1 MFKLEKISRKKSSG
15 RGRKRKMDS
24 SKSIAQSVN
33 NIIEDMFMHPL
44 MIAYSGLV
52 NNDVRKHAREAGFK
66 IVIEAPLT
74 VQKI

>member
-1 MFKLEKISRKKSSG
+1 
-15 RGRKRKMDS
+15 MDS